1 MLNKLQQMHLKLL
14 QKEQFKKNSRSGDSI
29 GGNKIAD
36 NITKVSK
43 TSLKTFKNETKNMD
57 VVEK

>member
-36 NITKVSK
+36 ITKVSK